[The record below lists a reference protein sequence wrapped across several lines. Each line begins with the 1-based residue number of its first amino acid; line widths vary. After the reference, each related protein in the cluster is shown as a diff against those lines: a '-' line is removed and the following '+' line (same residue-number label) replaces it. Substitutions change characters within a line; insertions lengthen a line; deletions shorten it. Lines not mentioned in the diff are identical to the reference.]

1 MYSDKYSH
9 MYSTM
14 YSTMYSIMYSTMYSN
29 NNSNNNLGAIV
40 YTDVDVSVI
49 VRIVS
54 VVVSVD
60 VSVEDK
66 RWSTYLE
73 YCTAG
78 SAVSVDRTYQSN
90 MSYCRTF
97 IFFTVM
103 REIKNSL
110 GNQLSLLCTPL
121 KLPAF

>member
-9 MYSTM
+9 M

-66 RWSTYLE
+66 RWST
-73 YCTAG
+73 T
-78 SAVSVDRTYQSN
+78 VSRTPRVLYGWVGRLCRSN
-90 MSYCRTF
+90 ISIEHVVLSYF
-97 IFFTVM
+97 YIFYGH
-103 REIKNSL
+103 E
-110 GNQLSLLCTPL
+110 GNKKQ
-121 KLPAF
+121 FG